1 MPVFQNEF
9 YEIAAILFVAV
20 VSGAIALRL
29 RQPLLIAFIAVGI
42 LVGPSGLNWVGSSE
56 QVNLL
61 AEMGIT
67 LLLFVVGLKLD
78 PHEIRSVGAVAIA
91 VGVGQMLLTGVIGY
105 GISLGFGLSWLEAF
119 YVAIGLTFSSTIIIV
134 KLLSDR
140 KEIDSLH
147 GRIAVGVLIIQDIT
161 VVLVMIGLSALNG
174 SESSEDIPL
183 TILSVVLKG
192 AVFLALIAV
201 VSRYILPPALHELA
215 RSQELLVLSAIAWAI
230 ALASGADLLGFSK
243 EMGAFLAGVA
253 IASTPYRVPI
263 STRLTTL
270 RDFLL
275 FFFFIDLGVHI
286 DVQALGQQ
294 VWPAIV
300 LSAFVL
306 LGKPLMVITLMGRM
320 GYRKYTS
327 ALTGLSLS
335 QISEFSLILA
345 ALGVSLGHIDQEVL
359 GLITLVG
366 LITMAVST
374 YLILDSHSLYAR
386 LAPALSFC
394 ERAIAHL
401 NHREHAADHPD
412 TAPVE
417 VIVFGLGRYGGRLI
431 QNLKRNGVEV
441 FGVDFDPEIV
451 VHWRNQGFKALYG
464 DADDPELPGLLPLEQ
479 ARWVVSTLP
488 DCMLGLTLL
497 HTLRTHRFKGNIA
510 LTSHNQRDEAVLID
524 AGADLVLLPF
534 RDAANQASHM
544 LSTQELGTLH

>member
-1 MPVFQNEF
+1 
-9 YEIAAILFVAV
+9 
-20 VSGAIALRL
+20 
-29 RQPLLIAFIAVGI
+29 
-42 LVGPSGLNWVGSSE
+42 SSE
-56 QVNLL
+56 PVTLL
-61 AEMGIT
+61 SELGIT

-91 VGVGQMLLTGVIGY
+91 VGVSQMVITGLIGY
-105 GISLGFGLSWLEAF
+105 GISLGFGLPWLAAF

-134 KLLSDR
+134 KLLSDK

-174 SESSEDIPL
+174 SDMSDNLWMTLI
-183 TILSVVLKG
+183 TVVLKG
-192 AVFLALIAV
+192 VGFLALIAAV
-201 VSRYILPPALHELA
+201 ARYLLPAALHEFA

-253 IASTPYRVPI
+253 IASTSYRVPI

-275 FFFFIDLGVHI
+275 LFFFINLGVHI
-286 DVQALGQQ
+286 DVHTLGSQ
-294 VWPAIV
+294 VLPAVV
-300 LSAFVL
+300 LSVFVL
-306 LGKPLMVITLMGRM
+306 VGKPVMVLGLMGRM

-345 ALGVSLGHIDQEVL
+345 TLGVSLGHIDEEVV
-359 GLITLVG
+359 GLITLIG

-374 YLILDSHSLYAR
+374 YLILDSHWLYAK
-386 LAPALSFC
+386 LAPGLSFC
-394 ERAIAHL
+394 ERAIASL
-401 NHREHAADHPD
+401 NHKEMPAHPLD
-412 TAPVE
+412 VPPVE

-431 QNLKRNGVEV
+431 QNLQRSGVEV
-441 FGVDFDPEIV
+441 FGVDFDPESV
-451 VHWRNQGFKALYG
+451 VQWRHKGFRTLYG
-464 DADDPELPGLLPLEQ
+464 DADDPELPGLLPLED
-479 ARWVVSTLP
+479 AKWIVSTLP
-488 DCMLGLTLL
+488 NCALGLTLL
-497 HTLRTHRFKGNIA
+497 HTLKVHGFNGSIA
-510 LTSHNQRDEAVLID
+510 LTSHNRRDKEVLMN

-534 RDAANQASHM
+534 RDAANQASQI
-544 LSTQELGTLH
+544 LTKTLIDGVNYD